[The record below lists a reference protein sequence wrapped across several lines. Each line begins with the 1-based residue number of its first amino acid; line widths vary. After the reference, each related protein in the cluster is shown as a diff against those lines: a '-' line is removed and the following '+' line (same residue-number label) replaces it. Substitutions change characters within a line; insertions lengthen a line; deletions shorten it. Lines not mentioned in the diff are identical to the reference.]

1 MKSLYLFFLDL
12 FKKSE
17 SLDFLSKPLAVLIV
31 FIIILLV
38 AWLGHFLTR
47 KIVVR
52 IVHGIVRKTKTTWD
66 DMLVRRKV
74 FSGLAHLVPA
84 LILYYTSD
92 FSSPPGHSN
101 WSELPPE
108 MLETLY
114 GDYYLELGGVL
125 LKVAKIYMAGIIV
138 FVLNRL
144 LNAGNDIY
152 NTTKYAV
159 NRPIK
164 GYIQLVKILV
174 FFMVGILIVSII
186 LNRDPTVLLA
196 GLGAMAA
203 VLILVFKDT
212 ILGFVA
218 SIQLS
223 ANDMVKIGD
232 WIEMPSRKA
241 DGDVID
247 ISLNTVKVQNW
258 DKTISTIPTYALV
271 TETFN
276 NWEGM
281 AASGGRRI
289 KRSISI
295 DMTSIKFCTRELL
308 QKFEKFGLIK
318 DYVIEKQKE
327 IEEFN
332 KGKKLSEE
340 DKISRRSQTNIGIFR
355 KYLEVY
361 LHNNPNINDTMTFL
375 VRQLQPNDKGLPI
388 EIYVFSKD
396 TRWANYEA
404 IQADIFD
411 HILAVIPEFEL
422 RVFQAPSGEDI
433 QTVASRFIVK

>member
-1 MKSLYLFFLDL
+1 MKSLYQFFLEI
-12 FKKSE
+12 FRRSE
-17 SLDFLSKPLAVLIV
+17 SLEFLSKPLAVFLV
-31 FIIILLV
+31 FILILLI
-38 AWLGHFLTR
+38 AWLAHFITR

-52 IVHGIVRKTKTTWD
+52 IVHRIARKTKTTWD

-92 FSSPPGHSN
+92 FSSPPGQPELSA
-101 WSELPPE
+101 LPPE
-108 MLETLY
+108 MLETLSR
-114 GDYYLELGGVL
+114 DYYFALESTL
-125 LKVAKIYMAGIIV
+125 LKAARIYMAGIIV
-138 FVLNRL
+138 YVVNAL
-144 LNAGNDIY
+144 LNTGNDIY
-152 NTTKYAV
+152 NTTKYAY

-164 GYIQLVKILV
+164 GYIQLFKIMV
-174 FFMVGILIVSII
+174 FFLAGILIVSIM
-186 LNRDPTVLLA
+186 LNKDPTVLLT

-203 VLILVFKDT
+203 VLMLIFKDT

-232 WIEMPSRKA
+232 WIEMPGRKA

-247 ISLNTVKVQNW
+247 ISLNTIKVQNW

-281 AASGGRRI
+281 SASGGRRI

-295 DMTSIKFCTRELL
+295 DMTSIKFCSRELL
-308 QKFEKFGLIK
+308 QKFKKFGIIR

-361 LHNNPNINDTMTFL
+361 LHNNPRINDKMTFL

-422 RVFQAPSGEDI
+422 RVFQAPSGEDVK
-433 QTVASRFIVK
+433 TVASLLKDV